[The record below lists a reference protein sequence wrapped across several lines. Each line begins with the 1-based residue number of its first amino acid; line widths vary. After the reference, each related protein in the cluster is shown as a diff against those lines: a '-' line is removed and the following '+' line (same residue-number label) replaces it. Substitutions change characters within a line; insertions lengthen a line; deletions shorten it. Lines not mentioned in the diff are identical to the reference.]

1 MRLITSS
8 SSCLLKSFNLKIAT
22 RKKLSS
28 FIDGDNLTD
37 SLRRHAANLAFILSS
52 KLIWR
57 YRSIVEIDARQR
69 IEMRNK

>member
-22 RKKLSS
+22 RKKWSS

-37 SLRRHAANLAFILSS
+37 SLRRHAANL
-52 KLIWR
+52 
-57 YRSIVEIDARQR
+57 
-69 IEMRNK
+69 NN